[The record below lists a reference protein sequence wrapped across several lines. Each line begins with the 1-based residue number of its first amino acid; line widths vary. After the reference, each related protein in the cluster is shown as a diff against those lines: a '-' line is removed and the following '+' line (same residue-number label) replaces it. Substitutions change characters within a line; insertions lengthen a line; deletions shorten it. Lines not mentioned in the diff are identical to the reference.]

1 MDKPDWVKAAEQM
14 QTAKPDW
21 MVAEEQRQAE
31 NATLPRRPEPGPP
44 PTYMQV
50 TPTAKA
56 GAAVLA
62 GLQAPARLG
71 AGALQ
76 MLGINKPAEITEANS
91 QYLKG
96 IAGDAASVGET
107 IGEIAPQMAFPGTR
121 PLAMARQGAATGMA
135 QPNVDQGSL
144 GSYSD
149 MLLNKARQGLEGGV
163 LGGLLGK
170 VSQAALKPNVSPDLQ
185 KLQEMGMN
193 RFTPGQLLSD
203 IPYFG
208 GMLRQTESLATS
220 MPLTGAMI
228 RKGLQTTNED
238 FNRAMANKVLEP
250 LKIKVGADVPAGRS
264 LVEYLDDTI
273 GSGYEKIKPK
283 IDFKNVIDPST
294 GIDTEKHLLDRAI
307 QVASGKPIDQQQT
320 ILNEFQQKFLDRF
333 KLRNRLNGQEFRT
346 IEQELGSTAK
356 AYMSR
361 PETQGVGFALR
372 EIQDAL
378 RNELTNQNPAVGK
391 ELKNL
396 HEAFKRYLRVERA
409 ASYVG
414 AEEGVYSPSQMMSA
428 VKSVGGQRPFATG
441 QAMLQPE
448 TQTAL
453 NVIGP
458 RTPDSGT
465 AGRLQTGSLLTS
477 GLDVGAQV
485 ATTGAPLAASALMYN
500 PLAQRLLTNIATK
513 RPQMMGPIQPPISRG
528 AAGFGG
534 SLSGPPNQGAL
545 P

>member
-1 MDKPDWVKAAEQM
+1 MND
-14 QTAKPDW
+14 
-21 MVAEEQRQAE
+21 
-31 NATLPRRPEPGPP
+31 
-44 PTYMQV
+44 
-50 TPTAKA
+50 
-56 GAAVLA
+56 
-62 GLQAPARLG
+62 
-71 AGALQ
+71 ALR
-76 MLGINKPAEITEANS
+76 
-91 QYLKG
+91 Y
-96 IAGDAASVGET
+96 
-107 IGEIAPQMAFPGTR
+107 R
-121 PLAMARQGAATGMA
+121 
-135 QPNVDQGSL
+135 
-144 GSYSD
+144 
-149 MLLNKARQGLEGGV
+149 
-163 LGGLLGK
+163 
-170 VSQAALKPNVSPDLQ
+170 
-185 KLQEMGMN
+185 
-193 RFTPGQLLSD
+193 
-203 IPYFG
+203 
-208 GMLRQTESLATS
+208 MLRQLVDYPDQMDADLDELIREAIENYRATAQ
-220 MPLTGAMI
+220 PGA
-228 RKGLQTTNED
+228 KPNED
-238 FNRAMANKVLEP
+238 RSSL
-250 LKIKVGADVPAGRS
+250 GRS
-264 LVEYLDDTI
+264 ILAR
-273 GSGYEKIKPK
+273 SGLEC
-283 IDFKNVIDPST
+283 
-294 GIDTEKHLLDRAI
+294 
-307 QVASGKPIDQQQT
+307 SG
-320 ILNEFQQKFLDRF
+320 
-333 KLRNRLNGQEFRT
+333 

-378 RNELTNQNPAVGK
+378 RNELINQNPAVGK

-465 AGRLQTGSLLTS
+465 AGRLQTGSLLGA

-513 RPQMMGPIQPPISRG
+513 RPQMMGPIQPAISRG

>member
-31 NATLPRRPEPGPP
+31 NAMLPRRPEPGPP

-121 PLAMARQGAATGMA
+121 PLAMAAQGAATGMA

-208 GMLRQTESLATS
+208 GMLRQTESFATS

-250 LKIKVGADVPAGRS
+250 LKIKVGDDVPAGRS

-333 KLRNRLNGQEFRT
+333 KMRNRLNGQEFRT

-378 RNELTNQNPAVGK
+378 RNELINQNPAVGK

-465 AGRLQTGSLLTS
+465 AGRLQTGSLLGA

-513 RPQMMGPIQPPISRG
+513 RPQMMGPIQPAISRG